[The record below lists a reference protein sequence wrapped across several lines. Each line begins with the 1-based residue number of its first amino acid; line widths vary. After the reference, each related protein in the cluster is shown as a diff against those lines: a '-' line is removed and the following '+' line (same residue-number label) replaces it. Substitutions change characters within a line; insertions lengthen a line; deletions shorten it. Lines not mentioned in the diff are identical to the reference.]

1 MTTLSERLNRA
12 LELTGVSQSE
22 LARRIGIKQ
31 QSISQICSG
40 KTARSRYTPQIAE
53 ALEISGKWLATGQG
67 SIGLGV
73 ANLDRGP
80 DIRGKI
86 PLINWVQ
93 AGAWTE
99 IVEGFAYEAAEEW
112 ITATGSIHMDCFALR
127 VKGDSMENPG
137 GKLSV
142 PEGAVIVV
150 DPNAHPQHKSLV
162 VARLEDSKEATFKQL
177 VIDGEQKFLKPLN
190 PQYPA
195 IPINGNCTIVGV
207 VKQAVIDFW

>member
-80 DIRGKI
+80 DIR
-86 PLINWVQ
+86 
-93 AGAWTE
+93 
-99 IVEGFAYEAAEEW
+99 
-112 ITATGSIHMDCFALR
+112 
-127 VKGDSMENPG
+127 
-137 GKLSV
+137 
-142 PEGAVIVV
+142 
-150 DPNAHPQHKSLV
+150 
-162 VARLEDSKEATFKQL
+162 AR
-177 VIDGEQKFLKPLN
+177 FL
-190 PQYPA
+190 
-195 IPINGNCTIVGV
+195 
-207 VKQAVIDFW
+207 